1 MTSEKD
7 PLCTCI
13 DVSLCCVACDFI
25 FVYVYIY
32 ILMCI
37 YIYLRR
43 FSAPRCLSFPGVGNF
58 GPCGVVF
65 ELFNFAT
72 RNEEREVEGRGE
84 QRFDKSRLTLVM
96 SLYKT

>member
-1 MTSEKD
+1 MSAFAV
-7 PLCTCI
+7 LLVI
-13 DVSLCCVACDFI
+13 L
-25 FVYVYIY
+25 YLYMYIY

-37 YIYLRR
+37 YIYIYFRR

-84 QRFDKSRLTLVM
+84 QRFDK
-96 SLYKT
+96 